1 MDKAAIS
8 AENHFF
14 SVKSHIFYT
23 KEPSGS
29 RCWSQYLRQPYHR
42 HQRYYR
48 QDCQFHTGT
57 VGCTGQ
63 HGAVDLGGSDA
74 QQRTALAGG

>member
-8 AENHFF
+8 AKNRFF

-23 KEPSGS
+23 KS
-29 RCWSQYLRQPYHR
+29 RPTPLLVTVPATALPPAPTQLSPRLPVPY
-42 HQRYYR
+42 
-48 QDCQFHTGT
+48 GI

-63 HGAVDLGGSDA
+63 HGAVGLGGSDA

>member
-23 KEPSGS
+23 KAALR
-29 RCWSQYLRQPYHR
+29 RCWSQYLRQPYHWHR
-42 HQRYYR
+42 RYYR

-63 HGAVDLGGSDA
+63 HGAVGLGGSDA